1 MYKRKETKNVM
12 RAKTVLQCRERK
24 VGKGNVKDKRQNLA
38 KVQTTSK
45 NMQEGVVEKQANSK
59 FRKCKNSH

>member
-24 VGKGNVKDKRQNLA
+24 VRKGKVKDKRQNLA

-45 NMQEGVVEKQANSK
+45 NMQEGVVEEQANSNC
-59 FRKCKNSH
+59 RKSKNFH